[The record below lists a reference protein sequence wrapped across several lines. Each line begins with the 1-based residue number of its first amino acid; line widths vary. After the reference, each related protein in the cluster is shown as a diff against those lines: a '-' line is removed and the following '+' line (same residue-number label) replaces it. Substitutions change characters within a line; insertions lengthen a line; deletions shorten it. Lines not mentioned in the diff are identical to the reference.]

1 MLADRQTYKQTDH
14 NTASLMGG
22 VIINQYLHPR
32 GAVLRGEF
40 EELLVQFATSVK
52 LS

>member
-1 MLADRQTYKQTDH
+1 MTTTIGRRKITEDK
-14 NTASLMGG
+14 
-22 VIINQYLHPR
+22 VINQHLHPS

-52 LS
+52 LSQLQL